1 MLMRD
6 AEGRKKEESKAI
18 QTTKPSNTTHQRKH
32 VHVHSYLYLTF
43 SCRHDSDVAAGT
55 SRRPRGL
62 EAHSAETDGPQCLR
76 TDPLYVHVRGGV
88 VWGDTRTS
96 R

>member
-18 QTTKPSNTTHQRKH
+18 QKTKQSNTTHPRK
-32 VHVHSYLYLTF
+32 HVHSYLYLTF
-43 SCRHDSDVAAGT
+43 SHRHDSDVAAGT
-55 SRRPRGL
+55 SRRPRGM

-76 TDPLYVHVRGGV
+76 TDPLHVHVRAGA
-88 VWGDTRTS
+88 VWGDTGTS